1 MSHSIGIT
9 EALRSLPD
17 AIVLVFSFV
26 TQLGDI
32 WFYFLALTLAYAYA
46 ESTPGVGEALDRERV
61 AVLVALAVGAVAIS
75 GGLKTVFA
83 HPRPPGAETFDRVS
97 WLPDRLYFV
106 VRNFATADGY
116 SLPSG
121 HAVGTAAVYGGAAL
135 LIDYGSRRWRY
146 LLAGAVVATVAVSR
160 VIIGVHYVFDVVIG
174 LVTGGLY
181 LAIVYWHTDGG
192 AHVKRAFTVA
202 VVVTAAAAAAEF
214 SVETLSGL
222 GGALGGRLG
231 WTIFG
236 GRAAYGDV
244 TVREGTYAAAFALP
258 VGGVLIGASYLI
270 DRPVVGFVGNA
281 LALAAVLGSPLV
293 VRRMLGG
300 DAVGE
305 RVDRTE

>member
-1 MSHSIGIT
+1 MSHSVGIT

-17 AIVLVFSFV
+17 AVVLVFSFV

-46 ESTPGVGEALDRERV
+46 ESTLGVGEALDREHV
-61 AVLVALAVGAVAIS
+61 AVIVALAVGAVAIS
-75 GGLKTVFA
+75 SGLKTIFA
-83 HPRPPGAETFDRVS
+83 HPRPPGADTFDRVS

-174 LVTGGLY
+174 LVAGGLY
-181 LAIVYWHTDGG
+181 LAIVYWLTDGG

-202 VVVTAAAAAAEF
+202 VVVTAAAAAAAQF

-236 GRAAYGDV
+236 NQAAHGDV
-244 TVREGTYAAAFALP
+244 TAREGTYAAAFALP
-258 VGGVLIGASYLI
+258 VGGILIGASYLI
-270 DRPVVGFVGNA
+270 NRPVVGFVGNA

-305 RVDRTE
+305 RS